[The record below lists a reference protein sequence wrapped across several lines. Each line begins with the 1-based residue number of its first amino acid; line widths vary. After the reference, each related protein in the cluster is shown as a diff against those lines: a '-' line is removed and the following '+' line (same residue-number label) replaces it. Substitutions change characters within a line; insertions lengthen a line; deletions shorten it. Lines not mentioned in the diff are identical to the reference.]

1 MAGNLAALM
10 AHIVIDP
17 GWVAVSKYATG
28 WIYLQSFMQF
38 WFFFLFSGLRI
49 IMYGYDR
56 SAVEDLQSWAL

>member
-1 MAGNLAALM
+1 MADNLAALM
-10 AHIVIDP
+10 AHRVIDP
-17 GWVAVSKYATG
+17 GWVAVSEYATG

-38 WFFFLFSGLRI
+38 WFFLFSGLPI